1 MVARGPAPRADAPR
15 DPLRAVP
22 GAPTFRIMTG
32 AFSNPAGGA
41 KEAAAGYT
49 RALLELLGDRD
60 PLVVQS
66 ALPDALERAVAG
78 LSDAQLRTPEKP
90 GKWSVIEVV
99 QHLADSEIVY
109 GYRIRLIL
117 AGDTPAI
124 EGYDQDAWAR
134 RLRYIDTPLVDALA
148 QVRILRNRSLDL
160 LRSLA
165 PEEWERAGMH
175 SERGR
180 ESVRHITKLLAAHD
194 LVHLRQIAR
203 IKSAIGAT

>member
-1 MVARGPAPRADAPR
+1 MRPVRGR
-15 DPLRAVP
+15 
-22 GAPTFRIMTG
+22 PTFQPMTG
-32 AFSNPAGGA
+32 TFSNPAGGA
-41 KEAAAGYT
+41 KDAATGYT

-60 PLVVQS
+60 PLAVQRE
-66 ALPDALERAVAG
+66 LPDALERAVAH
-78 LSDAQLRTPEKP
+78 LSDAQLREPEKP

-124 EGYDQDAWAR
+124 EGYDQDAWAQ
-134 RLRYIDTPLVDALA
+134 RLRYRDTSLADALA
-148 QVRILRNRSLDL
+148 QVRILRTRSLDL
-160 LRSLA
+160 LHTLT

-194 LVHLRQIAR
+194 LVHRRQIER

>member
-1 MVARGPAPRADAPR
+1 
-15 DPLRAVP
+15 
-22 GAPTFRIMTG
+22 MT
-32 AFSNPAGGA
+32 AIFSNPAGAA
-41 KEAAAGYT
+41 KEAGERYT

-60 PLVVQS
+60 PIAVQGELFAS
-66 ALPDALERAVAG
+66 LERAVAG
-78 LSDAQLRTPEKP
+78 LSDAQLRQPERP

-109 GYRIRLIL
+109 GYRIRMIL
-117 AGDTPAI
+117 ASDTPNI
-124 EGYDQDAWAR
+124 EGYDQDAWSQ
-134 RLRYIDTPLVDALA
+134 RLRYAEASLPDALS
-148 QVRILRNRSLDL
+148 QIRILRGRSLHL
-160 LRSLA
+160 LRGLR

-194 LVHLRQIAR
+194 LVHLRQIER